1 MIISVQR
8 SREIKLKFKV
18 TSSNPISRD
27 LCPKML
33 RENADWDT
41 KKHLHVKGKFQQ
53 QNSGAGCVSSQQ
65 VASRSSICWK
75 MLVVASNTLL
85 KTYFSS
91 CKSILTSWILLTILL
106 FNVINAS
113 SLLILPCIIKKKKI
127 YIYKHKTAKMLW
139 WLPEGVCRT
148 LKPQCEQRS
157 DLVIQACMFSL

>member
-8 SREIKLKFKV
+8 SREIMLKFKV
-18 TSSNPISRD
+18 TSSNPLSRD

-41 KKHLHVKGKFQQ
+41 EKHLHVKGKSQEQ
-53 QNSGAGCVSSQQ
+53 DSGAGCVSSHQ
-65 VASRSSICWK
+65 VASRSSICWR

-91 CKSILTSWILLTILL
+91 CKSLLISWILLTILL

-113 SLLILPCIIKKKKI
+113 SLLILPCIIKYI
-127 YIYKHKTAKMLW
+127 YIYISIKQ
-139 WLPEGVCRT
+139 
-148 LKPQCEQRS
+148 LKCCDDYLRGSAEPWSHSVNKDQ
-157 DLVIQACMFSL
+157 IW